1 MHKEIRRAILRRQ
14 TSWTMAATATP
25 SDNAR
30 KRFADEAGLMSVLW
44 SGPQDD
50 PEALLELLPSYV
62 AWLTEMEAR
71 LVAKEASA
79 REIPPHVPVHM
90 GKRQLAWSY
99 YAALAEAARKELR
112 LVKGALLVCEESV
125 EADRPVELDEWHVF
139 DDAGQVINVAYQARV

>member
-1 MHKEIRRAILRRQ
+1 
-14 TSWTMAATATP
+14 
-25 SDNAR
+25 
-30 KRFADEAGLMSVLW
+30 
-44 SGPQDD
+44 
-50 PEALLELLPSYV
+50 
-62 AWLTEMEAR
+62 
-71 LVAKEASA
+71 
-79 REIPPHVPVHM
+79 M